1 MGKYEQLAKEIVKNV
16 GGTGNI
22 ASLTHCVT
30 RLRFQLLDEGKAN
43 DDILKNMD
51 GVVTVMKSAGQYQV
65 VIGNH
70 VGEVYADVCET
81 AGIGE
86 GSVKEAPAVK
96 KNIFDAFI
104 DTVSGIFQP
113 ILGVMSAAGM
123 LKGLNA
129 LFMAFGW
136 YGADSGFGMLLYA
149 MGDAMFMYL
158 PIMLGYT
165 SAKKFNLK
173 PFVGLVIGAAL
184 CYPAVQAGTLS
195 AAGEPLYTLF
205 TGTVFESPVYLE
217 VFKIPLIAMDYTST
231 VIPVILVCYLASK
244 CEKAFTKVVPDFLKF
259 FMVPMLTLFLSLL
272 AGFLLIGPVATFASN
287 LIAEGIM
294 SVRAFSPLLAGILVG
309 GFWQLLVIFG
319 VHWGMIPIYMNNITA
334 MGFDNVMI
342 PFFATTFAQT
352 AVVFAI
358 MLKTKDGKLKN
369 LCIPAAISGV
379 FGVTEPAIYGIT
391 LPRKIPFI
399 ISCVASA
406 AAGGYYGVM
415 NLKEYIMGGLG
426 IFEFPSFI
434 NPADNSFG
442 DVYVAAVGVIAAMVI
457 SFAATM
463 LVWKDDTAKE
473 EAADSQASG
482 KKETKNMEQV
492 SVRQE
497 LLRKEIIALPIKG
510 KALPLSEVQDEAFA
524 QGILGKGLAV
534 EPSRGI
540 VLSPVNGTV
549 ETLFP
554 TRHAIG
560 ITSDSGV
567 EILIHIGMD
576 TVKLDGK
583 YFTAFIEEGDR
594 VIKGQKL
601 VEFDMDKI
609 ASEGYSLVTPVVI
622 TNYTD
627 YTDVLESGLTNPD
640 EFLTIV
646 R

>member
-16 GGTGNI
+16 GGKSNI

-43 DDILKNMD
+43 DDVLKKMD

-70 VGEVYADVCET
+70 VGEVYADVCEI

-86 GSVKEAPAVK
+86 GDAKSAPAVK

-113 ILGVMSAAGM
+113 VLGVMSAAGM

-129 LFMAFGW
+129 LFMAFGL
-136 YGADSGFGMLLYA
+136 YAGDSGFAILMNA
-149 MGDAMFMYL
+149 MGDAMFTYL

-184 CYPAVQAGTLS
+184 CYPAIQLSTLS
-195 AAGEPLYTLF
+195 AAAEPLYTLF
-205 TGTVFESPVYLE
+205 TGTVFESAVYLE
-217 VFKIPLIAMDYTST
+217 VFGIPLIAMDYTST
-231 VIPVILVCYLASK
+231 VMPVILICYLAAK
-244 CEKAFTKVVPDFLKF
+244 CEKVFNKIVHDSLKF
-259 FMVPMLTLFLSLL
+259 FFVPMLTLFVSLL
-272 AGFLLIGPVATFASN
+272 LGFLVIGPVATFAAN

-294 SVRAFSPLLAGILVG
+294 AVRGFSPLLAGVLVG

-319 VHWGMIPIYMNNITA
+319 VHWGIIPIYMNNIAT
-334 MGFDNVMI
+334 MGFDNVMM

-352 AVVFAI
+352 AVVFAM
-358 MLKTKDGKLKN
+358 MLKTKDKKLKS
-369 LCIPAAISGV
+369 LCIPASISGI
-379 FGVTEPAIYGIT
+379 FGITEPAIYGIT
-391 LPRKIPFI
+391 LPKKKPFI

-406 AAGGYYGVM
+406 IAGGYYGVM
-415 NLKEYIMGGLG
+415 NLKEYIMGGMG

-442 DVYVAAVGVIAAMVI
+442 DVYIAAIGVVIAMVLA
-457 SFAATM
+457 FAATM
-463 LVWKDDTAKE
+463 LIWKDDETAEEPEEETKAPIQKE
-473 EAADSQASG
+473 LLS
-482 KKETKNMEQV
+482 KET
-492 SVRQE
+492 
-497 LLRKEIIALPIKG
+497 IAMPVEG
-510 KALPLSEVQDEAFA
+510 KVLPLSEVQDAAFS

-534 EPSRGI
+534 EPSKGI
-540 VLSPVNGTV
+540 VTSPVNGTV
-549 ETLFP
+549 GTLFP
-554 TRHAIG
+554 TKHAIG
-560 ITSDSGV
+560 ITSDSGI

-576 TVKLDGK
+576 TVQLDGK
-583 YFTAFIEEGDR
+583 HFTSFIKEGDR
-594 VIKGQKL
+594 VTAGQKL
-601 VEFDMDKI
+601 VEFDMEKI
-609 ASEGYSLVTPVVI
+609 SAEGFSLVTPVVV

-627 YTDVLESGLTNPD
+627 YLDVLESGLSNPK
-640 EFLTIV
+640 EFLTII

>member
-43 DDILKNMD
+43 DDVLKKMD

-86 GSVKEAPAVK
+86 GSAKEAPAVK

-113 ILGVMSAAGM
+113 VLGVMSAAGM

-136 YGADSGFGMLLYA
+136 YGADSGFGMLLNA
-149 MGDAMFMYL
+149 MGDAMFLYL

-231 VIPVILVCYLASK
+231 VMLVILVCYLASK
-244 CEKAFTKVVPDFLKF
+244 CEKVFTKMVPDFLKF
-259 FMVPMLTLFLSLL
+259 FLVPMLTLFISLL
-272 AGFLLIGPVATFASN
+272 AGFLVIGPVATFAAN
-287 LIAEGIM
+287 LVAEGIM
-294 SVRAFSPLLAGILVG
+294 AVRAFSPLLAGVLVG

-319 VHWGMIPIYMNNITA
+319 VHWGIIPIYMNNIAT
-334 MGFDNVMI
+334 MGFDNVMT

-352 AVVFAI
+352 AVVFAM
-358 MLKTKDGKLKN
+358 MLKTKDKKLKN
-369 LCIPAAISGV
+369 LCLPAAISGF

-391 LPRKIPFI
+391 LPRKTPFI
-399 ISCVASA
+399 INCVASA
-406 AAGGYYGVM
+406 IAGGYYGVM

-442 DVYVAAVGVIAAMVI
+442 DVYIAAVGVVVAVII

-463 LVWKDDTAKE
+463 LVWKDDAVREGAAESETVGKR
-473 EAADSQASG
+473 EAENREQASG
-482 KKETKNMEQV
+482 QKELLQKET
-492 SVRQE
+492 
-497 LLRKEIIALPIKG
+497 IAMPVEG
-510 KALPLSEVQDEAFA
+510 KVLPLSEVQDEAFA

-534 EPSRGI
+534 EPSKGI
-540 VLSPVNGTV
+540 VSSPVNGTI

-560 ITSDSGV
+560 ITSDSGI

-576 TVKLDGK
+576 TVQLDGK
-583 YFTAFIEEGDR
+583 YFTAFIKEGDR
-594 VIKGQKL
+594 VSAGQKL
-601 VEFDMDKI
+601 VEFDMEKI
-609 ASEGYSLVTPVVI
+609 AAEGYSLVTPVVI
-622 TNYTD
+622 TNYAD
-627 YTDVLESGLTNPD
+627 YLDVLESGLTNPD